1 MNRHPQCT
9 RPRSPLLH
17 LVQWLVVLVAL
28 AVCGFDARTSSAQE
42 VDEYKVKLAYLYK
55 IAMYVNRG
63 ETTGLTASE
72 KLRIGI
78 LGKDPFG
85 SLLDRLAASRKIH
98 NRVIEVRRFLTAD
111 DLEDCDLLFVGKDIP
126 LTDAQRR
133 RIRTVCKS
141 ALIVGDSP
149 GIENLGG
156 VFAMYLDD
164 QGRVGLRLNVDA
176 ATRDRYQ
183 VDARLMQI
191 CDIVR
196 DEVASQQA
204 NKNR

>member
-1 MNRHPQCT
+1 MRWFVVGFVVILVGLGS
-9 RPRSPLLH
+9 RP
-17 LVQWLVVLVAL
+17 
-28 AVCGFDARTSSAQE
+28 TSAQE

-63 ETTGLTASE
+63 ESLGLTSRE

-98 NRVIEVRRFLTAD
+98 NRPIEVLRFLTVNE
-111 DLEDCDLLFVGKDIP
+111 LQDCDLLFIGKDIP
-126 LTDAQRR
+126 MSDAHQR
-133 RIRTVCKS
+133 RIRTDCKS

-149 GIENLGG
+149 GIENRGG

-164 QGRVGLRLNVDA
+164 EGRVGLRLNVDA
-176 ATRDRYQ
+176 ATQGRFQ

-196 DEVASQQA
+196 DDVASKQA
-204 NKNR
+204 NKNE